1 MQHDDK
7 SDSLDMPRILSR
19 IANSVPTI
27 EKVFFLR
34 EPPSIV
40 ISHRADRVT
49 TRADPIRKARKSRY
63 RTRLD
68 PTRPV
73 RFGAI
78 SDPDPTSGPGHDP

>member
-1 MQHDDK
+1 MVRVQHDDK
-7 SDSLDMPRILSR
+7 SDSLDMPRILSW

-49 TRADPIRKARKSRY
+49 TRA
-63 RTRLD
+63 

-73 RFGAI
+73 RLENPVTGLDPI
-78 SDPDPTSGPGHDP
+78 RPDP